1 MTFLEQWR
9 EVIMILVFTAIITHF
24 LVWMF
29 KEKR

>member
-1 MTFLEQWR
+1 MTFWEQWGH
-9 EVIMILVFTAIITHF
+9 VVMILAFTAIITHF